1 MQVAPADSAPPDS
14 GSAGPRE
21 PVRLLDV
28 PYVPQSEAL
37 CGGAA
42 LAMVLRYWGEPR
54 VRAEDFARLIAPG
67 DPGIRGDSLVAEVR
81 RRGWSAFP
89 IQATRADVQDHL
101 ARGRPVIALVDAGS
115 KVAHYVV
122 LLAWANGGVI
132 LHDPAVAPFR
142 AEREEDFGRA
152 WSAAGR
158 WALLV
163 LPPLGPDTSA
173 PARDDVTAAPP
184 PPDTTGFDAP
194 AIPDITGRAP
204 VAGCDALV
212 DAGILKAR
220 AGAYVEAEGLLSA
233 AASLCPQ
240 SAAPVREL
248 AGLKFRAKEYRA
260 ASFLAQ
266 RALVLEPGDA
276 YTWRLLAGSRY
287 LSGDVRGALD
297 AWNRVSEPRADLTHV
312 VGLRRTRYKA
322 VADQV
327 DLPSG
332 QLLTWAEYR
341 RAERRLAEL
350 PSVTSARLELK
361 PIPAGGAQVNVAVV
375 ERPLVFDGLV
385 DAGMTAARAAASN
398 EAVLRVSSLFRLGEV
413 WTARWRFQKNRPRL
427 LMALEAPAVTGGPG
441 IWRLEGFAERQ
452 SYMAAEVV
460 RERRHRAGL
469 SYEDWATSDVRLEI
483 GGGYDRFE
491 IPEDPEV
498 PGEPGDPQG
507 PLSVHST
514 FNVEGAVE
522 VRSSSDRL
530 SVRAGAARW
539 GGNDVRPFQSYEAL
553 ARWGSESFVSG
564 NWIARAGYSLAS
576 DFAPLALWPG
586 ASTGTGRG
594 ALLRAHPLLEGGIV
608 TGKVFGQRLLHAGLE
623 RRGWP
628 WEIRPFKIGWAL
640 FVDAA
645 KAWRP
650 LVGDEVPWQVDVG
663 AGLRLAG
670 LGGRGELR
678 ADFGYGLEDKETAF
692 SVGLETR

>member
-1 MQVAPADSAPPDS
+1 
-14 GSAGPRE
+14 
-21 PVRLLDV
+21 LDV

-54 VRAEDFARLIAPG
+54 IRAEDFARLRAPG
-67 DPGIRGDSLVAEVR
+67 EPGIRGDSLVAEVR

-115 KVAHYVV
+115 SVAHYVV
-122 LLAWANGGVI
+122 LLAWANGGLI

-142 AEREEDFGRA
+142 VESEADFGRA
-152 WSAAGR
+152 WSSAGR

-163 LPPLGPDTSA
+163 LPPRGDDTSA

-184 PPDTTGFDAP
+184 PPDTTGFDTP

-204 VAGCDALV
+204 VSGCDALV
-212 DAGILKAR
+212 DAGIQKAR
-220 AGAYVEAEGLLSA
+220 AGAYVEAEGMLSA
-233 AASLCPQ
+233 AASLCPE
-240 SAAPVREL
+240 SPAPVREL
-248 AGLKFRAKEYRA
+248 AGLKFRAKQYKA
-260 ASFLAQ
+260 AAFLAQ
-266 RALVLEPGDA
+266 RALVLEPGDT

-297 AWNRVSEPRADLTHV
+297 AWNHVSEPKADLTRV
-312 VGLRRTRYKA
+312 DGLRRTRYA
-322 VADQV
+322 TVADQV

-341 RAERRLAEL
+341 RAERRLSEL

-375 ERPLVFDGLV
+375 ERPLVFDGLM

-413 WTARWRFQKNRPRL
+413 WTARWRFQQNRPRVL
-427 LMALEAPAVTGGPG
+427 LALEAPAVTGGPG
-441 IWRLEGFAERQ
+441 VWRLEGFAERQ
-452 SYMAAEVV
+452 AYALADVV
-460 RERRHRAGL
+460 RERRHRASL
-469 SYEDWATSDVRLEI
+469 SYSDWATPDIRLEI
-483 GGGYDRFE
+483 GGAFDRFE
-491 IPEDPEV
+491 ATESSATIY
-498 PGEPGDPQG
+498 
-507 PLSVHST
+507 ST
-514 FNVEGAVE
+514 INVEGAVE
-522 VRSSSDRL
+522 VRSSDGRL
-530 SVRAGAARW
+530 SLGASAAHW
-539 GGNDVRPFQSYEAL
+539 GGNDAPTFQSYEAL

-564 NWIARAGYSLAS
+564 NWIARAGYYLAS
-576 DFAPLALWPG
+576 DRAPLALWPG

-594 ALLRAHPLLEGGIV
+594 ALLRAHPLLEEGIV
-608 TGKVFGQRLLHAGLE
+608 TGRVFGQRLLHGGVE

-628 WEIRPFKIGWAL
+628 WEIRPIKIGWAL
-640 FVDAA
+640 FVDTA

-650 LVGDEVPWQVDVG
+650 LGGGEVPWQVDVG

-670 LGGRGELR
+670 LAGRGELR